1 MYPSHRDRDAQSVRT
16 TLPSVLKY
24 FLLCE
29 FFYGPRDGEGSVVVV
44 GDLWTGTWESGGY
57 PSPWWTAGGRVGMW
71 FLASSFVPV
80 DIQPEGVW
88 ETSRGSTSV
97 DLIKPPA
104 VQRTV
109 QTDETREVW
118 VYREGPT
125 GR

>member
-1 MYPSHRDRDAQSVRT
+1 
-16 TLPSVLKY
+16 
-24 FLLCE
+24 
-29 FFYGPRDGEGSVVVV
+29 
-44 GDLWTGTWESGGY
+44 
-57 PSPWWTAGGRVGMW
+57 MW